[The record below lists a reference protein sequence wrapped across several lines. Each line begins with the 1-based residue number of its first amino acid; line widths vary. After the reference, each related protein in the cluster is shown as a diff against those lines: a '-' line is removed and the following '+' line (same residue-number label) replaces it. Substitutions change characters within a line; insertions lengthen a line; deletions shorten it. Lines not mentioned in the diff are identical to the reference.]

1 MKNNVIAGH
10 ARDQAITQQVS
21 SDIEKALAAL
31 KKNGYNVHF
40 EEVPE
45 QRDELAI
52 TFELGGSRQTLK
64 VPRGSWTNAGTVYD
78 TVLNRLDI

>member
-1 MKNNVIAGH
+1 MKTNVIAGH
-10 ARDQAITQQVS
+10 VRDQAINQQVA
-21 SDIEKALAAL
+21 SDIEKALAEL

-40 EEVPE
+40 EEMPE
-45 QRDELAI
+45 QGDELAI

-64 VPRGSWTNAGTVYD
+64 VPRGSWTNAGTVYN